1 MIIVVFP
8 FFGEETSEPE
18 ISDIDIYPPVMQYGM
33 TMNVT
38 WTLMKTA
45 FFRDIGEESLER
57 LSDGSRRLEIARGE
71 HLFFEGDEG
80 RDLFV
85 LEEGGV
91 RLYKLAE
98 DGQETTVK
106 LVNPFEAFAEAAFFD
121 YGRYP
126 VNAVATKYSVV
137 WAISGSTFE
146 ALLEDRGFRREFIS
160 TIIGR
165 LRYLSQRIHYLTA
178 YDVEQRFFRFLY
190 EQYGPVE
197 KCSVEIP
204 KKEIAAAIGTIPE
217 TLSRLI
223 LRLRERGDIEWKG
236 STITLRKGFWED
248 RDENPVDRPAR

>member
-1 MIIVVFP
+1 
-8 FFGEETSEPE
+8 
-18 ISDIDIYPPVMQYGM
+18 MQYCM

-38 WTLMKTA
+38 GTLMKTA
-45 FFRDIGEESLER
+45 LFRDLGEESLER

-71 HLFFEGDEG
+71 HLFFEGDKG

-106 LVNPFEAFAEAAFFD
+106 FINPFEAFAEVVFFD
-121 YGRYP
+121 DGRYP
-126 VNAVATKYSVV
+126 VSAIATKYSVA
-137 WAISGSTFE
+137 WAISGSTFQ
-146 ALLEDRGFRREFIS
+146 ALLEEQGFRQEFIS
-160 TIIGR
+160 TIIGK

-190 EQYGPVE
+190 EQFGPVE
-197 KCSVEIP
+197 KCEVEIP
-204 KKEIAAAIGTIPE
+204 KKEIAATIGTIPE

-236 STITLRKGFWED
+236 STITLREGFWED
-248 RDENPVDRPAR
+248 REKNPGDGPGR

>member
-1 MIIVVFP
+1 
-8 FFGEETSEPE
+8 
-18 ISDIDIYPPVMQYGM
+18 MQYGR
-33 TMNVT
+33 TMKVT
-38 WTLMKTA
+38 ATLMKTA
-45 FFRDIGEESLER
+45 LFRDLGEESLAR
-57 LSDGSRRLEIARGE
+57 LSEGSRRIEIARGD
-71 HLFFEGDEG
+71 HLFFEGDDG

-106 LVNPFEAFAEAAFFD
+106 LIDPFEAFAEVAFFD
-121 YGRYP
+121 NGKYP
-126 VNAVATKYSVV
+126 VSAIATKYSVA

-146 ALLEDRGFRREFIS
+146 AMLDDRSFRGEFIS

-190 EQYGPVE
+190 EQCGAVE
-197 KCSVEIP
+197 KCTVEIP

-223 LRLRERGDIEWKG
+223 LRLRDRGDIVWKG
-236 STITLRKGFWED
+236 SVITVRKGLWEEQGMPPGD
-248 RDENPVDRPAR
+248 GDG

>member
-1 MIIVVFP
+1 
-8 FFGEETSEPE
+8 
-18 ISDIDIYPPVMQYGM
+18 MQYGR
-33 TMNVT
+33 TMNIT
-38 WTLMKTA
+38 GTLMRTA
-45 FFRDIGEESLER
+45 LFRDLGEELLER
-57 LSDGSRRLEIARGE
+57 LSDGSHRLEIARGE
-71 HLFFEGDEG
+71 HLFLEGDEG

-91 RLYKLAE
+91 RLYKLAG

-106 LVNPFEAFAEAAFFD
+106 LINPFEAFAEVAFFD
-121 YGRYP
+121 DGRYP
-126 VNAVATKYSVV
+126 VSAVATKYSVV

-146 ALLEDRGFRREFIS
+146 VLLEDRGFRREFIS

-197 KCSVEIP
+197 RCTVGIP

-223 LRLRERGDIEWKG
+223 LRLRDRGDIEWKG
-236 STITLRKGFWED
+236 STITLREGFWEEME
-248 RDENPVDRPAR
+248 ENTDDRPGR

>member
-1 MIIVVFP
+1 
-8 FFGEETSEPE
+8 
-18 ISDIDIYPPVMQYGM
+18 MQYGR
-33 TMNVT
+33 TMKVT
-38 WTLMKTA
+38 ATLMKTA
-45 FFRDIGEESLER
+45 LFRDLGEESLAR
-57 LSDGSRRLEIARGE
+57 LSEGSRRIEIARGD

-106 LVNPFEAFAEAAFFD
+106 LIDPFEAFAEVAFFD
-121 YGRYP
+121 NGKYP
-126 VNAVATKYSVV
+126 VCAIATKYSVA

-146 ALLEDRGFRREFIS
+146 AMLDDRSFRGEFIS

-190 EQYGPVE
+190 EQCGAVE
-197 KCSVEIP
+197 KCTVEIP

-223 LRLRERGDIEWKG
+223 LRLRDRGDIVWKG
-236 STITLRKGFWED
+236 SVITVRKGLWEEQGMPPGD
-248 RDENPVDRPAR
+248 GDG